1 MMIGTVNLQSG
12 TAPLFGLLHDIIIY
26 GEAPT
31 VLFVFTLLETLGY
44 SSALGAYAVLQL
56 LKYRCIYRSSII
68 CPHLFNMVHHSNHTA
83 QYIKSKYD
91 LSVYC
96 SY

>member
-44 SSALGAYAVLQL
+44 SSALEAYAVLQL
-56 LKYRCIYRSSII
+56 
-68 CPHLFNMVHHSNHTA
+68 
-83 QYIKSKYD
+83 
-91 LSVYC
+91 
-96 SY
+96 